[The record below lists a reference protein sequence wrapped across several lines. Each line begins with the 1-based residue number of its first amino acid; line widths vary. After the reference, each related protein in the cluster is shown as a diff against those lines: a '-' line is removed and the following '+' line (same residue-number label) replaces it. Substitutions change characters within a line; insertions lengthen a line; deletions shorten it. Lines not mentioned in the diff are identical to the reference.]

1 MADHVV
7 NLTTSFRSKNVRE
20 LDPYYFSKFLF
31 RTCPTSKVLATP
43 QAKSSLLYLS
53 PSFAKQKLLL
63 PEG

>member
-1 MADHVV
+1 MADHV

-20 LDPYYFSKFLF
+20 LDPYSFAKFLF

-43 QAKSSLLYLS
+43 PAKSSLLYLS
-53 PSFAKQKLLL
+53 PSFANQKLLL